1 MPKKETASE
10 HIKTTLRR
18 HPDFGGRDWKC
29 RPKKGIE
36 GTDAKIVRQ
45 SFNNSA
51 TGQDVEVLEISGHAH
66 VEQRDGKLFVLTE
79 VTPKAPSPALKP
91 FTTVIDDDPEN
102 NAAADQAV
110 QMILDGTTRDQE
122 DEFDRLLD
130 ESGPIAWNNRICFAF
145 CTQYGYDTWIIA
157 PISFFEEH
165 GHCPEGDVPAFTQ
178 ILSDGGNGMFTALDQ
193 NTSPQKIAHEL
204 MAEGFVFSKDF
215 QNFID
220 SEHNDLVPTRKN
232 SKPNGPA
239 P

>member
-165 GHCPEGDVPAFTQ
+165 GHCPEEMYPHSHKFSVMVVMECSRPL
-178 ILSDGGNGMFTALDQ
+178 IKIHHHKKSLMSSWLKALFF
-193 NTSPQKIAHEL
+193 QKISRTSL
-204 MAEGFVFSKDF
+204 ILNTM
-215 QNFID
+215 I
-220 SEHNDLVPTRKN
+220 
-232 SKPNGPA
+232 
-239 P
+239 